1 MAMLEGETLVWRG
14 HPSWRAML
22 LFYVKWTIISLIPV
36 VVWAILDTAGVDV
49 GPTVFAILTV
59 VGLVLT
65 FAVGWIKRVTTRY
78 IVTNRRISIRTG
90 LVSRN
95 ERTTHVDR
103 VQNVHMSQ
111 GLFHRMLG
119 IGNVD
124 WDTAGTDAP
133 DADFTFRGIDD
144 PSRLVHLVDRYY
156 GSPVQETTPPRS
168 ADAPPRD
175 GA

>member
-1 MAMLEGETLVWRG
+1 MSMLEGETLVWKG

-22 LFYVKWTIISLIPV
+22 LFYVKWTIISLIAIA
-36 VVWAILDTAGVDV
+36 VWAILR
-49 GPTVFAILTV
+49 GPANQDLSPTPWAVVTVAM
-59 VGLVLT
+59 LVLT
-65 FAVGWIKRVTTRY
+65 FAIGWLRRVTTRY
-78 IVTNRRISIRTG
+78 MVTNRRISIRTG

-111 GLFHRMLG
+111 TLFQRILG

-144 PSRLVHLVDRYY
+144 PSQLVHLVDRYY
-156 GSPVQETTPPRS
+156 GAPVHET
-168 ADAPPRD
+168 A
-175 GA
+175 GAEPGAEPG

>member
-1 MAMLEGETLVWRG
+1 MATLEGETVVWQG

-22 LFYVKWTIISLIPV
+22 LFYVKWTLISLIPV
-36 VVWAILDTAGVDV
+36 AIWVILDRTGVHTSSIPFDV
-49 GPTVFAILTV
+49 VTVAL
-59 VGLVLT
+59 LVLV
-65 FAVGWIKRVTTRY
+65 FAVGWLKRVTTRY
-78 IVTNRRISIRTG
+78 MVTNRRIAIRTG

-111 GLFHRMLG
+111 TLFQRLLG

-144 PSRLVHLVDRYY
+144 PSQLVHMVDRYY
-156 GSPVQETTPPRS
+156 GSPVHET
-168 ADAPPRD
+168 A
-175 GA
+175 GAEDTRPA